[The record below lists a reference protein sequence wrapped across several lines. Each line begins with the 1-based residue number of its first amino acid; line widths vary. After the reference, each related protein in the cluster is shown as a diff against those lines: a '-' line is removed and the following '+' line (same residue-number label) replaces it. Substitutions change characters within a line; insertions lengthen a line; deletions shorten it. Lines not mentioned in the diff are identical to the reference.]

1 MSTKSSSSQKS
12 LLGPTEEAMADVMR
26 FEKTFRIAV
35 SGDVLITELERK
47 IIDTHDFQRLR
58 GVRQLGTVNF
68 VYPTALHTRFD
79 HSIGTLAMAEKMV
92 SAISSNTS
100 SLESERH
107 ITEIQRALT
116 RLYALL
122 HDIAHVPFGHTIEDE
137 LRLYD
142 RHDENPIRLN
152 RFLGP
157 ESEIG
162 KLIADELG
170 EDAYN
175 RFMAVY
181 LWDDDPQVR
190 EKRSKESKWEKLSSW
205 FEMKNDDLFIHDIV
219 SNTACADLLDY
230 LQRDNYFCNLG
241 ITLEYRFLNFLYLQ
255 VPNGHADNHRR
266 VFVRLWKGR
275 NNKPRRDTLTDLA
288 RLLEARYM
296 VAERA
301 YFHHT
306 KLITGAMLGRALLE
320 ARDANEL
327 PEEGLPEKELPK
339 MALYDHSDDS
349 LLRMLCHSKA
359 GVAAELGN
367 RLFNRQLYKVIDV
380 FDDSAFR
387 KAQESDHEIKFK
399 DHALQV
405 LSDPNHRREF
415 EDELAE
421 KIDTKPGSV
430 LVYAPPSNMNLKLAR
445 MNVRWKGADT
455 QFCEI
460 DDPII
465 RPRLD
470 EILRAHEMLWG
481 IWLFCE
487 PTLSP
492 NQRALAIEEFKLRFL
507 VRDRDQ
513 DQDQHQR
520 RVRHAEALIEI
531 YLAKSDAPITWNIA
545 TLLKRKHEVAEE
557 YLATSTDKRTH
568 RARLRAAA
576 EKVLRS
582 PT

>member
-1 MSTKSSSSQKS
+1 MSAKSPSSQKS
-12 LLGPTEEAMADVMR
+12 LLEPTDGVIAAVMR

-35 SGDVLITELERK
+35 SGDVQITELERK
-47 IIDTHDFQRLR
+47 IIDTRDFQRLR

-92 SAISSNTS
+92 SAISNNTS
-100 SLESERH
+100 SSEGERS
-107 ITEIQRALT
+107 ISGIQRVLT

-137 LRLYD
+137 LRLYE
-142 RHDENPIRLN
+142 RHDENPARLH

-162 KLIADELG
+162 KLIAEELG
-170 EDAYN
+170 ADAYD

-181 LWDDDPQVR
+181 LWDDDPKVQ
-190 EKRSKESKWEKLSSW
+190 EKRRKDSSWGKLSSW

-219 SNTACADLLDY
+219 SNTVCADLLDY

-255 VPNGHADNHRR
+255 VPNGRADNRRR

-320 ARDANEL
+320 ASGASEL
-327 PEEGLPEKELPK
+327 SEE
-339 MALYDHSDDS
+339 ALYDHSDDS
-349 LLRMLCHSKA
+349 LLRLLRHSR
-359 GVAAELGN
+359 VELAAELGG
-367 RLFNRQLYKVIDV
+367 RLFNRQLYKAIDV

-387 KAQESDHEIKFK
+387 QAQEKDHEIKFK
-399 DHALQV
+399 DRALQV
-405 LSDPNHRREF
+405 LSDPYARRGF
-415 EDELAE
+415 EDELTE
-421 KIDTKPGSV
+421 KIDAKPGSV
-430 LVYAPPSNMNLKLAR
+430 LIYAPPPNMNMKVAK

-455 QFCEI
+455 HFFEI
-460 DDPII
+460 DDPVI

-470 EILRAHEMLWG
+470 EILRSHEMLWG
-481 IWLFCE
+481 IWMICE
-487 PTLSP
+487 RTLSP
-492 NQRALAIEEFKLRFL
+492 TQRALAVEEFKLRFL
-507 VRDRDQ
+507 VRDA
-513 DQDQHQR
+513 DQHQR
-520 RVRHAEALIEI
+520 RMKHAEALIEI
-531 YLAKSDAPITWNIA
+531 HLAKSATQFKGDIA
-545 TLLKRKHEVAEE
+545 TLLKRKHDVAEE
-557 YLATSTDKRTH
+557 YLAISTDKRTH
-568 RARLRAAA
+568 QARLKAAA
-576 EKVLRS
+576 EKVLS
-582 PT
+582 GLGGSE